1 MMAFYGVGNHGGG
14 PTRANLDSIRQ
25 LDGAGAMP
33 RLIHSTPRRFFD
45 TVLESDG
52 SIPVV
57 DGDLQHHAVGCY
69 SAHSGVKRWMR
80 RAEGALAAAET
91 WAVVAG
97 TVTALRYP
105 RAELVRAWKQVLFN
119 QFHDTLGGTA
129 IEPAYVDARDQ
140 LGEAASIAAR
150 AHNVAIQSISRLID
164 LPVAPGVIPMVVFNP
179 HPWPVRSTVELEYGG
194 LRPTDGLL
202 DERGDPIPVQEIQPY
217 ATVQPWRTCAR
228 WRLASAR

>member
-1 MMAFYGVGNHGGG
+1 
-14 PTRANLDSIRQ
+14 
-25 LDGAGAMP
+25 
-33 RLIHSTPRRFFD
+33 
-45 TVLESDG
+45 
-52 SIPVV
+52 
-57 DGDLQHHAVGCY
+57 
-69 SAHSGVKRWMR
+69 
-80 RAEGALAAAET
+80 AAET

-164 LPVAPGVIPMVVFNP
+164 LPVRPGVIPMVVFNP

-194 LRPTDGLL
+194 LRPTDGLA
-202 DERGDPIPVQEIQPY
+202 DHRGRPIPVQEIQPY
-217 ATVQPWRTCAR
+217 ATVQPARPPIALEADVPGLGQRPYRGTGDTGPPSRTDPR
-228 WRLASAR
+228 TTPTR